1 MKIIK
6 RVSLQILGVLLIL
19 LFFTPLPGGTFAMV
33 MGLTLLVCTSL
44 RFALFVQSGRRKFP
58 KFDRGLRWAE
68 DKISDKISGG
78 LKFTRPENDPRD
90 HVK

>member
-1 MKIIK
+1 MK
-6 RVSLQILGVLLIL
+6 RFLLQPLGVIL
-19 LFFTPLPGGTFAMV
+19 VLFFFTPFPGGTLALV
-33 MGLTLLVCTSL
+33 TGLTLLVCTNL
-44 RFALFVQSGRRKFP
+44 KFALFVQACRKKFP

-68 DKISDKISGG
+68 DKMGNKIAGG